1 MALYESVIIGR
12 QDLTTSQFE
21 TIVNEFISVIES
33 LKGKIQKKESWGL
46 RNLAYKINKNR
57 KGHYMLLNID
67 GPADAIVEYE
77 RLMRLHEDIIRFLT
91 MRIKSVDEKPSP
103 LMSNKNDRQKNV
115 SADDISE
122 STENL
127 KRNIIMT
134 QFNIKRE
141 ALRKPNQKRKKS
153 CPFSAPNTPEI
164 DYKDLKVLTRYVSE
178 RGKIIPS
185 RISAVSAKRQRE
197 LSKAIKRARFLAL
210 MPYVVG

>member
-33 LKGKIQKKESWGL
+33 LKGTIQKKESWGL

-67 GPADAIVEYE
+67 GPAEAIVEYE

-103 LMSNKNDRQKNV
+103 LMNNKNDRQKNV

-122 STENL
+122 STE
-127 KRNIIMT
+127 
-134 QFNIKRE
+134 
-141 ALRKPNQKRKKS
+141 A
-153 CPFSAPNTPEI
+153 
-164 DYKDLKVLTRYVSE
+164 
-178 RGKIIPS
+178 
-185 RISAVSAKRQRE
+185 
-197 LSKAIKRARFLAL
+197 
-210 MPYVVG
+210 

>member
-21 TIVNEFISVIES
+21 TIINEFISVIES
-33 LKGKIQKKESWGL
+33 LKGTIQKKESWGL

-103 LMSNKNDRQKNV
+103 LMSNKIDRQKNV
-115 SADDISE
+115 SADNISE
-122 STENL
+122 PTE
-127 KRNIIMT
+127 
-134 QFNIKRE
+134 
-141 ALRKPNQKRKKS
+141 S
-153 CPFSAPNTPEI
+153 
-164 DYKDLKVLTRYVSE
+164 
-178 RGKIIPS
+178 
-185 RISAVSAKRQRE
+185 
-197 LSKAIKRARFLAL
+197 
-210 MPYVVG
+210 

>member
-21 TIVNEFISVIES
+21 TIVDEFISVIET
-33 LKGKIQKKESWGL
+33 LKGTIQKKESWGL

-122 STENL
+122 STE
-127 KRNIIMT
+127 
-134 QFNIKRE
+134 
-141 ALRKPNQKRKKS
+141 A
-153 CPFSAPNTPEI
+153 
-164 DYKDLKVLTRYVSE
+164 
-178 RGKIIPS
+178 
-185 RISAVSAKRQRE
+185 
-197 LSKAIKRARFLAL
+197 
-210 MPYVVG
+210 